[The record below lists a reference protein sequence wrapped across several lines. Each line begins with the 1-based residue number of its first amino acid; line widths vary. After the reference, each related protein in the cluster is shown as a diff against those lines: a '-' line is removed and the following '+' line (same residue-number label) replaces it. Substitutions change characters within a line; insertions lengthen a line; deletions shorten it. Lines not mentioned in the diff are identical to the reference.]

1 MKISLTYL
9 LTELAKFKPDHRIN
23 SDAYFDQIRLLDL
36 GSLDLKPN
44 TLYVTNVRDFGIVN
58 NRIKNCTLIVCDHLG
73 LMEKVDVSQDMNLI
87 VVKDRIS
94 TERLMNHLIGVFD
107 AFQTTANDLLAMTLE
122 HKEYFVLYDRLTKL
136 MDIPLVVL
144 NDDFGILGTTSG
156 APREVGENLKHLLRL
171 ESEDLHNEK
180 VVEMDAEKGLYA
192 KINRVNMEIVYE
204 LVCFPTGFA
213 GKEEYFSLLRLLSP
227 ALSELLSSGEDREEL
242 VRDLVTKLLY
252 PSGDENL
259 VLSRLEQLHWGMDN
273 KYRIYYTEEKEAL
286 TPRLRTEFSKVT
298 RYNTILEIGTSTV
311 LVVNLSHGKADETR
325 LERVVHRGDTRF
337 VESNPL
343 RGLKNF
349 RAVYNTCRNVYHASI
364 QNDMITM
371 KSGYYDLV
379 YEKLKE
385 SVNIRTLLHPFVL
398 ALYQQD
404 IDDRS
409 DNLETLYI
417 YLLHER
423 SYLKASK
430 LMNLHRNSIV
440 YRVGRVQ
447 EMFPMDLDDETV
459 RNYIIFSYEMLKR
472 MEKDGSLRGALAGAK

>member
-9 LTELAKFKPDHRIN
+9 LTVLAKFKPDHRIN
-23 SDAYFDQIRLLDL
+23 SDAYFENIRLLDL

-73 LMEKVDVSQDMNLI
+73 LMEKVDVSPDMNLI

-107 AFQTTANDLLAMTLE
+107 SFQCTANDILSMTLE

-144 NDDFGILGTTSG
+144 SDDFGILGTTNG
-156 APREVGENLKHLLRL
+156 APREVGENLKRLLRE
-171 ESEDLHNEK
+171 ESEDLVNEK
-180 VVEMDAEKGLYA
+180 IIEADASRGLYV
-192 KINRVNMEIVYE
+192 KINRVNMRIVYE
-204 LVCFPTGFA
+204 LVCFPSGFA
-213 GKEEYFSLLRLLSP
+213 GKEEFFHLLHLLSP
-227 ALSELLSSGEDREEL
+227 ALSELLSSGEDRDVL
-242 VRDLVTKLLY
+242 VRDLMTKLLY

-273 KYRIYYTEEKEAL
+273 QYRIYYTEEKEAL
-286 TPRLRTEFSKVT
+286 TARLRNEFSKVT
-298 RYNTILEIGTSTV
+298 RSNTILEIGTSTV
-311 LVVNLSHGKADETR
+311 LVINLSQGKLDEAR
-325 LERVVHRGDTRF
+325 LDRIVRHGDTRF

-343 RGLKNF
+343 RGLKDF
-349 RAVYNTCRNVYHASI
+349 HAVYNACRNVYQAST
-364 QNDMITM
+364 QKDVITM

-385 SVNIRTLLHPFVL
+385 SVNVRTLLHPSVL
-398 ALYQQD
+398 SLYQQD
-404 IDDRS
+404 MDDRS

-459 RNYIIFSYEMLKR
+459 RNYILFSYEMLKR
-472 MEKDGSLRGALAGAK
+472 MEKDASLRSTLVGEK

>member
-1 MKISLTYL
+1 MRISLTYL

-23 SDAYFDQIRLLDL
+23 SDAFFDQIRLLDL
-36 GSLDLKPN
+36 GSLALKPN

-73 LMEKVDVSQDMNLI
+73 LMDKVDVSPDMNLI

-94 TERLMNHLIGVFD
+94 TERLMNHLIGLFD
-107 AFQTTANDLLAMTLE
+107 AFQSTANDLLAMTLE
-122 HKEYFVLYDRLTKL
+122 HKEYFVLYDRLAKL
-136 MDIPLVVL
+136 IDIPLVVL

-156 APREVGENLKHLLRL
+156 APREVGENLKHILRL
-171 ESEDLHNEK
+171 ESEDLRNEK
-180 VVEMDAEKGLYA
+180 VVEIDENKGLYV
-192 KINRVNMEIVYE
+192 KINRVNMRIVYE
-204 LVCFPTGFA
+204 LVCFPSAFA
-213 GKEEYFSLLRLLSP
+213 GKEEFFSLLHLLSP
-227 ALSELLSSGEDREEL
+227 ALSELLSSGEDRDEL
-242 VRDLVTKLLY
+242 VRELLTKLLY

-259 VLSRLEQLHWGMDN
+259 VLSRLEQLHWGMEN
-273 KYRIYYTEEKEAL
+273 KYQIYYTEEKDAL
-286 TPRLRTEFSKVT
+286 TPRLRSEFSKVT
-298 RYNTILEIGTSTV
+298 RFNTILEIGTSTV
-311 LVVNLSHGKADETR
+311 LILNLSQGKLDEIR
-325 LERVVHRGDTRF
+325 LERVILRGDIRF

-343 RGLKNF
+343 RGLKDF
-349 RAVYNTCRNVYHASI
+349 CAVYNACRNVYHAST

-371 KSGYYDLV
+371 KGGYYDLI

-385 SVNIRTLLHPFVL
+385 SVSVKALLHPSVM

-472 MEKDGSLRGALAGAK
+472 MEKDGSIRSALAGEK